1 MAADIKFIRGTRP
14 ESLEGLNQNAIYFFT
29 NTQEIYMGGKIYGV
43 DPATITAIQGAI
55 TALQGADVTLGGRIT
70 DLESWKTTAST
81 TIAENTAAAAQ
92 GISDA
97 AAAQR
102 TADALAE
109 FVGSLP
115 EDAESETVIAY
126 ISEAIAAAL
135 VAPNAAID
143 AIGKRVTQA
152 EKDIDAIEAD
162 YLKAADKTELEGKIT
177 AEAQAREAADNALD
191 LRVDEIEK
199 FFAVTGEEQIKEAYD
214 TLVEIQT
221 YIDEHGEAAAEM
233 VKNIATN
240 ASDIDALEGR
250 MDTAEGDIDN
260 LEGRMT
266 TAENEID
273 ALQALFGSGE
283 GSVSDMI
290 ADAVAAEKAEREA
303 ADATL
308 TTGVNEAKAAAK
320 TADDKAVQ
328 AQNEVDALELV
339 VDTKAAASVV
349 QALDAEVDAIAE
361 RVVELEKIDHD
372 HENKEVLDG
381 ISALKV
387 SAWDAAETN
396 AKAYADSLLTWGT
409 L

>member
-43 DPATITAIQGAI
+43 NPTTIEAMQNAI
-55 TALQGADVTLGGRIT
+55 TALQGADVTLGGRVT
-70 DLESWKTTAST
+70 DLESWKTTASATSAQNT
-81 TIAENTAAAAQ
+81 TDAAQ
-92 GISDA
+92 GIADA

-102 TADALAE
+102 TADALAT

-143 AIGKRVTQA
+143 AIGQRVTQA

-162 YLKAADKTELEGKIT
+162 YLKKADKEELQGNIDSLEET
-177 AEAQAREAADNALD
+177 LAEADKVLGERI
-191 LRVDEIEK
+191 DEVEK
-199 FFAVTGEEQIKEAYD
+199 FFAVTGEEQIKDTYD

-240 ASDIDALEGR
+240 ASDIDKLEGR
-250 MDTAEGDIDN
+250 MDTAEGDIDS

-266 TAENEID
+266 TAEGEID

-320 TADDKAVQ
+320 AADDKAVQ
-328 AQNEVDALELV
+328 AQNEVDALERV
-339 VDTKAAASVV
+339 VDTKAASSVV
-349 QALDAEVDAIAE
+349 EALDAEVDAITE
-361 RVVELEKIDHD
+361 RIVELEKIDHT

-381 ISALKV
+381 INATKV